1 MLPALIPIIGG
12 AVSGIASLAGGA
24 MEAAAAKKQAEQ
36 AKRMRDAANKIKAQ
50 KMQEEFGQKLRMDKA
65 TALQGLP
72 NMEQSIE
79 QLDAN
84 TAGTTRAIKESSPS
98 GAGTLA
104 AISAQTQLQN
114 SALQNLQNQDA
125 QMRLKGMQNVAQTVG
140 DIGVEK
146 QQLQDYANKLREQGL
161 QGASAMEAAS
171 TYNKQNAANKMLGAA
186 SIGLSTAL
194 KGGADIGIANQ
205 EDMAKTKEFANNYFT
220 SKGITTPTEQDLI
233 EAATKLGIDIEKLK
247 KAYQ

>member
-1 MLPALIPIIGG
+1 MLPLVPIIGG
-12 AVSGIASLAGGA
+12 ALGAITSLAGGA
-24 MEAAAAKKQAEQ
+24 MEAATAKKQAEQ

-186 SIGLSTAL
+186 SLGLSTAL